1 MDILNIWANLS
12 DSLIFLVFQRKQ
24 ATEEILC
31 DGEIAYN
38 KTNKYFYV
46 GDGKTPMNE
55 IHEFTSLVANPH
67 GKIYAVSV
75 DENGIPSAK
84 PTTLYSNGCE
94 KIVGNLYIE

>member
-1 MDILNIWANLS
+1 MTKILI
-12 DSLIFLVFQRKQ
+12 RRGEQ
-24 ATEEILC
+24 ATEEILR

-38 KTNKYFYV
+38 KTKKCFYV

-75 DENGIPSAK
+75 DENGTPIAK
-84 PTTLYSNGCE
+84 PTKLYSSAIR
-94 KIVGNLYIE
+94 KIVGDLYIE

>member
-1 MDILNIWANLS
+1 MTKILIRRGE
-12 DSLIFLVFQRKQ
+12 QP
-24 ATEEILC
+24 TEEILR

-38 KTNKYFYV
+38 KTKKCFYV

-75 DENGIPSAK
+75 DKNGIPSAK
-84 PTTLYSNGCE
+84 PTTCYSNGCE

>member
-1 MDILNIWANLS
+1 MTKILIK
-12 DSLIFLVFQRKQ
+12 RGKQ

-38 KTNKYFYV
+38 KTKKCFYV

-55 IHEFTSLVANPH
+55 IHEFTSLVANPN

-75 DENGIPSAK
+75 DENGIPTAK
-84 PTTLYSNGCE
+84 PTTIYSTGYKE
-94 KIVGNLYIE
+94 IVGDLYVN

>member
-1 MDILNIWANLS
+1 MTKM
-12 DSLIFLVFQRKQ
+12 LIRRGEQPI
-24 ATEEILC
+24 EEILR

-38 KTNKYFYV
+38 KTKKCFYV

-75 DENGIPSAK
+75 DENGLPSAK
-84 PTTLYSNGCE
+84 PTTFYSNGYE

>member
-1 MDILNIWANLS
+1 MTKILIRRGG
-12 DSLIFLVFQRKQ
+12 QP
-24 ATEEILC
+24 TEEILH

-38 KTNKYFYV
+38 KSKKCFYV

-84 PTTLYSNGCE
+84 PTILYSNGCK
-94 KIVGNLYIE
+94 KIVGDLYIE

>member
-1 MDILNIWANLS
+1 MTKILI
-12 DSLIFLVFQRKQ
+12 RRGEQ
-24 ATEEILC
+24 ATEKILR

-38 KTNKYFYV
+38 KTKKCFYV

-55 IHEFTSLVANPH
+55 IHEFTSLVANSH

-84 PTTLYSNGCE
+84 PITLYSNGCE
-94 KIVGNLYIE
+94 KIVGDLYVK

>member
-1 MDILNIWANLS
+1 MTKILI
-12 DSLIFLVFQRKQ
+12 RKGKQ
-24 ATEEILC
+24 TTKEILY

-38 KTNKYFYV
+38 KSKKCFYV

-55 IHEFTSLVANPH
+55 IHEFTSLVANPN

-84 PTTLYSNGCE
+84 PTTLYSNGHE

>member
-1 MDILNIWANLS
+1 MTKILI
-12 DSLIFLVFQRKQ
+12 RRGEQ
-24 ATEEILC
+24 ATEEVLR

-38 KTNKYFYV
+38 KSKKCFYV

-75 DENGIPSAK
+75 DKNGKPIAK

-94 KIVGNLYIE
+94 KIVGDLYVK

>member
-1 MDILNIWANLS
+1 MTKILIRRGG
-12 DSLIFLVFQRKQ
+12 QP
-24 ATEEILC
+24 TEEILC

-38 KTNKYFYV
+38 KTKKCFYV

-75 DENGIPSAK
+75 DENGIPTAK
-84 PTTLYSNGCE
+84 QITLYSKDPN
-94 KIVGNLYIE
+94 KIVGDLYIE

>member
-1 MDILNIWANLS
+1 MTKILI
-12 DSLIFLVFQRKQ
+12 RRGEQ
-24 ATEEILC
+24 ATEEILR

-38 KTNKYFYV
+38 KSKKCFYV

-55 IHEFTSLVANPH
+55 IHEFKSLVANPH

-75 DENGIPSAK
+75 DENGIPTAK
-84 PTTLYSNGCE
+84 PTKLYSNGIS

>member
-1 MDILNIWANLS
+1 MMSKTKILI
-12 DSLIFLVFQRKQ
+12 RRGKQ
-24 ATEEILC
+24 VTEEILC

-38 KTNKYFYV
+38 KSKKCFYV

-84 PTTLYSNGCE
+84 PTKLYSSAIR
-94 KIVGNLYIE
+94 KIVGDLCIE

>member
-1 MDILNIWANLS
+1 MTKILIK
-12 DSLIFLVFQRKQ
+12 RGEQ
-24 ATEEILC
+24 ATEKILC

-38 KTNKYFYV
+38 KTKKCFYV
-46 GDGKTPMNE
+46 GDGKTPINE

-84 PTTLYSNGCE
+84 PTTLYSNDPN

>member
-1 MDILNIWANLS
+1 MTKILI
-12 DSLIFLVFQRKQ
+12 RRGKQ
-24 ATEEILC
+24 PTEEILC

-38 KTNKYFYV
+38 KIKKCFYV

-75 DENGIPSAK
+75 DENGIP
-84 PTTLYSNGCE
+84 
-94 KIVGNLYIE
+94 

>member
-1 MDILNIWANLS
+1 MTKILI
-12 DSLIFLVFQRKQ
+12 RRGKQ
-24 ATEEILC
+24 AIEEILH

-38 KTNKYFYV
+38 KTKKCFYV

-55 IHEFTSLVANPH
+55 IHEFTSLVANPY

-84 PTTLYSNGCE
+84 PTTCYSNGCE
-94 KIVGNLYIE
+94 KIIGNLYVE

>member
-1 MDILNIWANLS
+1 
-12 DSLIFLVFQRKQ
+12 
-24 ATEEILC
+24 
-31 DGEIAYN
+31 
-38 KTNKYFYV
+38 
-46 GDGKTPMNE
+46 MNE

-94 KIVGNLYIE
+94 KIVGYLYIE

>member
-1 MDILNIWANLS
+1 MTKILIRRGG
-12 DSLIFLVFQRKQ
+12 QP
-24 ATEEILC
+24 TEEILH

-38 KTNKYFYV
+38 KTKKCFYV

-55 IHEFTSLVANPH
+55 MHEFTSLVVNPH

-84 PTTLYSNGCE
+84 QITLYSKGPN
-94 KIVGNLYIE
+94 KIIGNLYIE

>member
-1 MDILNIWANLS
+1 MTKILI
-12 DSLIFLVFQRKQ
+12 RRGEQ
-24 ATEEILC
+24 ATEEILR

-38 KTNKYFYV
+38 KSKKCFYV

-94 KIVGNLYIE
+94 KIVGDLYIE

>member
-1 MDILNIWANLS
+1 MTKILIK
-12 DSLIFLVFQRKQ
+12 RGKQ

-38 KTNKYFYV
+38 KSKKCFYV

-55 IHEFTSLVANPH
+55 IHEFTSLVANPN

-75 DENGIPSAK
+75 DENGIPTAK
-84 PTTLYSNGCE
+84 PTTIYSTGYKE
-94 KIVGNLYIE
+94 IVGDLYVK